1 MSPYRI
7 LSLLLQYPQ
16 AELLEALPALRAALD
31 DCPAPVARAVT
42 PLLAEWADSTLLAL
56 QTRYVDLF
64 DRQRSLSLHLFEHVY
79 GESRDRGPA
88 MVSLMEE
95 YHRHGFFIVAD
106 ELPDYLPLFLEFL
119 GQLPADEAERLLG
132 EAIHVIARIGERLAE
147 SGCLYAGVFA
157 ALRTLT
163 ATEPLPLAEPPVRD
177 MDEAMETFGS
187 GFDGVEP
194 LLKPAGAGQTI
205 QFYPRAARQGA

>member
-1 MSPYRI
+1 MNPYRI
-7 LSLLLQYPQ
+7 LSALLQYPE
-16 AELLEALPALRAALD
+16 AELLAALPELRAALAE
-31 DCPAPVARAVT
+31 CPPLVSQAVA
-42 PLLAEWADSTLLAL
+42 PLLAEWSDLSLIEL

-79 GESRDRGPA
+79 GESRERGPA

-95 YHRHGFFIVAD
+95 YHRHDFFIVAD

-119 GQLPADEAERLLG
+119 GQLPLDEADRLLG
-132 EAIHVIARIGERLAE
+132 EAIHVVVRIGERLAGAG
-147 SGCLYAGVFA
+147 SLYSGVFV

-163 ATEPLPLAEPPVRD
+163 STEPLPVADPPVRD
-177 MDEAMETFGS
+177 MDEAMETFGV

-194 LLKPAGAGQTI
+194 LLGSTGAGQPI

>member
-1 MSPYRI
+1 MNPFSL
-7 LSLLLQYPQ
+7 LSVLLQYPE
-16 AELLEALPALRAALD
+16 AELLAALPALRSALEA
-31 DCPAPVARAVT
+31 CPEPVRRPVE
-42 PLLAEWADSTLLAL
+42 PLLAEWSDQTLVEL

-79 GESRDRGPA
+79 GESRERGPA

-95 YHRHGFFIVAD
+95 YHRHGFFICAS

-119 GQLPADEAERLLG
+119 GQLPAAEADTLLG
-132 EAIHVIARIGERLAE
+132 EAIHVVARIGERLAE
-147 SGCLYAGVFA
+147 AGNPYAGVFV
-157 ALRTLT
+157 ALGALT
-163 ATEPLPLAEPPVRD
+163 STAPLPLAEPPVRD